1 MQKER
6 MLSCGVTL
14 WIVTLIGI
22 LVGSVL
28 TSTKDFKMYN
38 TVEERR
44 AAEQDQELRDSIDA
58 EVKEA
63 LKRLALT
70 AFLRS

>member
-1 MQKER
+1 MNAEGKNVK
-6 MLSCGVTL
+6 LWVTL

-63 LKRLALT
+63 LKDLP
-70 AFLRS
+70 